1 MPQENLADD
10 LLRGVKAISEY
21 SGLTER
27 EIYHLAPKGRLP
39 LFKMGD
45 RIWCSRKSSWHRHIE
60 KLEAI
65 PSEG

>member
-1 MPQENLADD
+1 MAEENLADD

-27 EIYHLAPKGRLP
+27 EIYHLASKGKLP
-39 LFKMGD
+39 LFKMGN

-60 KLEAI
+60 RLEA
-65 PSEG
+65 SHV